1 MKKQYIEPKTFL
13 NDYIEP
19 LMENIGVGSDPGDD
33 DEILG
38 KDRKDDFEG
47 GMDEKDSW
55 SGGLW

>member
-19 LMENIGVGSDPGDD
+19 IMEQIGVGSEPGDN

-38 KDRKDDFEG
+38 KDRKDDFENSS
-47 GMDEKDSW
+47 EESKDW
-55 SGGLW
+55 TDGLW